1 MTSMRDYIVSK
12 KVQSILNE
20 NDGVSKEQFRDETI
34 DNLEVLEKAVKDFSQ
49 KNRSILVGITRIE
62 VDSKNSV
69 FKKKNYSLGF
79 KVVKSSLRSAMTAEE
94 IISKL
99 GEYLSKN
106 TSFIVNGE
114 EKVIR
119 NRGTRIPTAI
129 SNSEQN
135 GVESVVLIGAWL

>member
-1 MTSMRDYIVSK
+1 MTSMRDYIVSR

-79 KVVKSSLRSAMTAEE
+79 KVVKSSLRSSMTAEE

-114 EKVIR
+114 EKVIS

-129 SNSEQN
+129 SNSEHN

>member
-114 EKVIR
+114 EKVIS

-129 SNSEQN
+129 SNSEQS

>member
-20 NDGVSKEQFRDETI
+20 NDGVSKEQFKDETV

-114 EKVIR
+114 EKVIS

-135 GVESVVLIGAWL
+135 DVESIVLIGAWL

>member
-1 MTSMRDYIVSK
+1 MTSMRDYIVSR

-114 EKVIR
+114 EKVIS

-129 SNSEQN
+129 SNSERN

>member
-114 EKVIR
+114 EKVIS

-135 GVESVVLIGAWL
+135 DAESVVLIGAWL